1 MPLAL
6 PNAPQ
11 SLACLQAMQGIIVSE
26 CLIAAASPFAAL
38 SASDAARY
46 GVAHAVFVGKPKDFK
61 DAYLPQCNLWLPPND
76 PADQPVDYLSY
87 NGRCEQELDAVLSVY
102 VDLRSDW
109 YAGEQQILQIRDAL
123 WPALLHHEQLGGTV
137 AGVIESQAYEGAG
150 LGYETVAGMEY
161 RTYEA
166 RWWVRLQWQVSGGRA
181 I

>member
-11 SLACLQAMQGIIVSE
+11 SLAALAAMQSIIVAE
-26 CLIAAASPFAAL
+26 CLVAAASPFAVL
-38 SASDAARY
+38 SGADAARF
-46 GVAHAVFVGKPKDFK
+46 GVANAVLVGKPKDFK

-87 NGRCEQELDAVLSVY
+87 NGRCEQELDAVVTVY
-102 VDLRSDW
+102 VDLRADW
-109 YAGEQQILQIRDAL
+109 YAGEQKILQIRDAL

-137 AGVIESQAYEGAG
+137 AGVVESEAYEGAG
-150 LGYETVAGMEY
+150 LGYETVAGVEY

-166 RWWVRLQWQVSGGRA
+166 RWWVRAQWQVVGGRA